1 MPIVY
6 LDWETAHL
14 HGEAWISHHR
24 LRYRLFVERQQW
36 NVPHVGGFEY
46 DQFDTP
52 AAKYVL
58 WIDDHG
64 QARGVTRLIP
74 TTRPYM
80 MQTLWPDL
88 VEGELPCTPLVW
100 EATRFGCDPDLDPA
114 VRGQI
119 VHALICACLEFGLMN
134 GIKKLLGVMP
144 LGIFRNVIQASG
156 CSIALLGPSRRI
168 GRHTVAAAEIEVS
181 AAVLATVRRRL
192 ALREVQMVA

>member
-36 NVPHVGGFEY
+36 NVPHVSGFEY

-58 WIDDHG
+58 WIDDNG
-64 QARGVTRLIP
+64 QARGMTRLIP

-80 MQTLWPDL
+80 VQTLWPDL
-88 VEGELPCTPLVW
+88 VDGELHCTPLVW
-100 EATRFGCDPDLDPA
+100 EATRF
-114 VRGQI
+114 
-119 VHALICACLEFGLMN
+119 
-134 GIKKLLGVMP
+134 
-144 LGIFRNVIQASG
+144 
-156 CSIALLGPSRRI
+156 
-168 GRHTVAAAEIEVS
+168 
-181 AAVLATVRRRL
+181 
-192 ALREVQMVA
+192 